1 MANPR
6 VLLAKRF
13 LKQNQCIRIGMGRR
27 AFKARLPG
35 ARLPGTRYRP
45 GTRAYQVRDAARNN
59 KNMYYPTLEEFRE
72 KAKFGNTIPVYR
84 PILADMETPVSAFYK
99 LMPDDFAFLLES
111 VEGGETIARYSFLGS
126 QPSVLFHS
134 KGHQVTIDYLSKGE
148 RVTQTCDDPLQAL
161 EDVMHHYQPVQIDGL
176 PQFHG
181 GAVGYLSYDMVRFV
195 EELPDETVD
204 ELALPDCFFML
215 AETLLVF
222 DHVNHQIKVVANAR
236 IDGDVNAAYAE
247 AIERIDAIIANLKSA
262 PLAGQAG
269 ASVTSVT
276 PVAALSKRAPT
287 ARKQGD
293 SPTSNFTKERYE
305 EAVRRA
311 KEYIAAG
318 DIIQVVPSQ
327 RFSLPITVEGF
338 NVYRALRVVNPSP
351 YMYYL
356 KFNDF
361 EIVGASPEMMVRVED
376 GLVQTRPIAG
386 TLPRGKTAEEDR
398 ELEQQLLADPKERA
412 EHVMLVDLGRNDLGR
427 VCNYHTVEVTD
438 LMIVER
444 FSHVMHIVSHVIGQL
459 REDLSAFDVIR
470 SCLPA
475 GTLSGAP
482 KIRAMEIIDELEPTR
497 RGPYGGA
504 VGYFSFS
511 GSADTAI
518 TIRTAVIKDGV
529 AYVQAGGGVVADS
542 VPENEYYETMNKARA
557 LLSAIEMAEDGLL
570 L

>member
-1 MANPR
+1 
-6 VLLAKRF
+6 
-13 LKQNQCIRIGMGRR
+13 
-27 AFKARLPG
+27 
-35 ARLPGTRYRP
+35 
-45 GTRAYQVRDAARNN
+45 
-59 KNMYYPTLEEFRE
+59 MYYPTLEEFRE
-72 KAKFGNTIPVYR
+72 KAKFGNTVPVYR

-99 LMPDDFAFLLES
+99 LMPDNFAFLLES
-111 VEGGETIARYSFLGS
+111 VEGGETLARYSFLGC

-134 KGHQVTIDYLSKGE
+134 KGHQVTLDYLSKGE
-148 RVTQTCDDPLQAL
+148 KVTLTCEDPLQAL
-161 EDVMHHYQPVQIDGL
+161 ADVMHRYRPVQVDGL

-236 IDGDVNAAYAE
+236 IDGDVDAAYAE
-247 AIERIDAIIANLKSA
+247 AIERIDVIIRKGGFLYPSAASLATSA
-262 PLAGQAG
+262 PPVGAACNRASTAGNQEI
-269 ASVTSVT
+269 
-276 PVAALSKRAPT
+276 L
-287 ARKQGD
+287 
-293 SPTSNFTKERYE
+293 PTSNFTKEGYE

-327 RFSLPITVEGF
+327 RFSRPVSVAGF
-338 NVYRALRVVNPSP
+338 DIYRALRVVNPSP

-356 KFNDF
+356 KFDDF

-444 FSHVMHIVSHVIGQL
+444 FSHVMHIVSHVIGRL
-459 REDLSAFDVIR
+459 RDDLSAFDVIR

-542 VPENEYYETMNKARA
+542 VPENEYHETQNKARA
-557 LLSAIEMAEDGLL
+557 LLSAIAMAEEGLL